1 MDNLN
6 NDIIK
11 YRDNR
16 VWQTKKIRMNA
27 EERMKNNS
35 SFNNFVLNYY
45 TFWLL
50 TASIFQLV
58 DSNTSQE
65 IYVLIASIAVFGFAI
80 YSSTADYK
88 GKALQYK
95 DSYTQLAHI
104 ENDLDNLLL
113 RESISKEEKAKEFF
127 LIKQRYISELGKHD
141 NQTKKDYILFNK
153 NEEKTGKSTSA
164 YKRVIFYINLYKGV
178 IVIFPILIFSIL
190 QLGVL

>member
-1 MDNLN
+1 MENLD
-6 NDIIK
+6 NDIME

-27 EERMKNNS
+27 EERMKNNN
-35 SFNNFVLNYY
+35 SFNNFILNYY

-50 TASIFQLV
+50 TASILQLV
-58 DSNTSQE
+58 KSNSSQE

-80 YSSTADYK
+80 YSSTIDYK

-104 ENDLDNLLL
+104 ENELDDLLL
-113 RESISKEEKAKEFF
+113 KDFLSKKEKAEEFF

-141 NQTKKDYILFNK
+141 NQTKKDYILFNRKDKETKK
-153 NEEKTGKSTSA
+153 NTKIYNWIVFNS
-164 YKRVIFYINLYKGV
+164 YLNKG
-178 IVIFPILIFSIL
+178 ILISFPIAIFFVL
-190 QLGVL
+190 Q

>member
-1 MDNLN
+1 MENIDS
-6 NDIIK
+6 DIVE

-27 EERMKNNS
+27 EERMKNNN

-50 TASIFQLV
+50 TTSIFQLV

-104 ENDLDNLLL
+104 ENELDSLLL
-113 RESISKEEKAKEFF
+113 KDFISKEDKEKEFF
-127 LIKQRYISELGKHD
+127 LIKQHYISELGKHD

-153 NEEKTGKSTSA
+153 KDRETGKNTSI
-164 YKRVIFYINLYKGV
+164 YKWVIFNLYLYKSV
-178 IVIFPILIFSIL
+178 LIFFPVLIFFIL
-190 QLGVL
+190 QLGVF